1 MLHRTIY
8 EKHKYVPPLNLIME
22 FHHVINDSEITL
34 VIPHFLNLQVHEWW
48 VECESLLTKRL
59 KTERAIGGCRLTDRL
74 AEDLICP

>member
-34 VIPHFLNLQVHEWW
+34 VIPHFLNLQVHEW
-48 VECESLLTKRL
+48 
-59 KTERAIGGCRLTDRL
+59 
-74 AEDLICP
+74 